1 LPPARHASAVRS
13 VSSVAHELPAGRPP
27 LPSWGAAIASAF
39 FGAFLA
45 YFCLG
50 VVALAGAKLG
60 LLSLDIARPV
70 RDGLRD
76 WPYPEAGRLSLAAN
90 AVVWV
95 WVLALTALVVAR
107 LLARSVRRPVSA
119 VMVFGVLAVT
129 GFAPFLPRGLL
140 DPPWLVA
147 LLLTARPAAARLR
160 LRAAVVPRRV
170 TVAAFAVGVVL
181 LAIPV
186 LHALR
191 HPLWPTVDYVRNQPA
206 KNAVTLSLRNM
217 GSADVELEA
226 VSLRTPAWVP
236 RPVEVVDVRAD
247 DSPPLGP
254 DPPIPPIAAQFESPR
269 LPFTAEGGTYVYV
282 QLRLEPRGCG
292 TGTLPATADIAYRVR
307 GAKHVQTFAVP
318 ITLRSP
324 ARRLDVRQHP
334 DSQGSR

>member
-1 LPPARHASAVRS
+1 
-13 VSSVAHELPAGRPP
+13 VSSVAHDLPAGRPP
-27 LPSWGAAIASAF
+27 LPSWGAAVASAF
-39 FGAFLA
+39 FGVFLA

-60 LLSLDIARPV
+60 LLGLDIARPV
-70 RDGLRD
+70 RSGLHD
-76 WPYPEAGRLSLAAN
+76 WPYPEAGRSSLAAN

-95 WVLALTALVVAR
+95 WVLAFTALVVAR

-147 LLLTARPAAARLR
+147 LLLTAALLR
-160 LRAAVVPRRV
+160 YASAFEPLIVPRRV

-191 HPLWPTVDYVRNQPA
+191 HPLWPTVDYVMNQPA

-217 GSADVELEA
+217 GSADVRLEA
-226 VSLRTPAWVP
+226 VSLRTPAWVT

-269 LPFTAEGGTYVYV
+269 LPVTAEGETSVYV
-282 QLRLEPRGCG
+282 QLRLEPRRCG
-292 TGTLPATADIAYRVR
+292 TGTFPATADIAYRVR
-307 GAKHVQTFAVP
+307 GAKHVQSFAVP
-318 ITLRSP
+318 ITLRRCDP
-324 ARRLDVRQHP
+324 RRD
-334 DSQGSR
+334 G